1 MSTSHQEPDVK
12 ARLINAAIRLLAEGG
27 PEALQARKLAAEV
40 GASTMA
46 VYTHFGGMG
55 RLVDAVAQE
64 GFRRLSANLA
74 RVQITDDPVA
84 DIFALAVAYRR
95 TALENPQLYA
105 VTFGLSTPDGKRA
118 QLDDITTEEGQT
130 GEHEGGKAFAY
141 IVEASA
147 RAIDARRFRPGS
159 AFTAAT
165 QLWSALHGYVTL
177 ECSGLFGTGG
187 KGIDHVLGP
196 LSVTLAV
203 GLGDTVE
210 AAERSRNA
218 ATAKLPR
225 IEG

>member
-1 MSTSHQEPDVK
+1 MNTSHEEPDVK
-12 ARLINAAIRLLAEGG
+12 ARLIDAAIRLLAEGG

-46 VYTHFGGMG
+46 VYTHFGGMA
-55 RLVDAVAQE
+55 RLVDAVARE

-74 RVQITDDPVA
+74 RVEMTDDPVA
-84 DIFALAVAYRR
+84 DIFALAMAYRR
-95 TALENPQLYA
+95 TAVENPQLYA
-105 VTFGLSTPDGKRA
+105 VTFGLSAPGGKRA
-118 QLDDITTEEGQT
+118 QLEDMTTGEGHT
-130 GEHEGGKAFAY
+130 GEHEGLKAFAY

-147 RAIDARRFRPGS
+147 RAIEAGRFRPAS

-177 ECSGLFGTGG
+177 ESSGHFSGD
-187 KGIDHVLGP
+187 GIDHILGP

-218 ATAKLPR
+218 ATAKPPR
-225 IEG
+225 VEG